1 MTLNRHGL
9 AMRVGSTPLRIKAGF
24 ILAVLVLGIPFS
36 HHLASYLGWTAL
48 VTMSVLVHE
57 AGHVIALRRFGF
69 APTVEL
75 GLFGGLTAV
84 EGNGTL
90 DRVRSIAVSLAGP
103 VTGLAF
109 GMVIHAGTVVA
120 GADPTSW
127 FQQANWFVNIWWSL
141 LNLLPV
147 MPLDGGHIARE
158 VFKAAGETRTGTIAA
173 VGAVSIAVVI
183 GIAAVA
189 AHQQGAWIA
198 VAWAALAATN
208 LRYLPLTPRRRRMVE
223 LRAAHAQLLRG
234 HIDTAVPQ
242 LLAAVRGP
250 DANLVST
257 GAMTT
262 LAWALL
268 HAHRYDDLAS
278 IDLRRVNPNHQHLLS
293 AAVAWYRGDLANAYP
308 WAIEALA
315 RGEVPPPANY
325 FSRVFTRLGEM
336 DGLWRSITMLPPHES
351 ARAAERVRR
360 TVGALS

>member
-1 MTLNRHGL
+1 MQPIRFIKFLRQLVVLVQRNLQLIWNDKLLLASLALQSPFMVLVVKLTADPNCFTSNLVNIGSRTALFILAAMATFMGTLNSYREICKEREIILRDASVGVSLQAVVLSKAAVLLLVEIAQAAILALGFVSIVHVPQNHLLLETDMEIFVTLLLTMFSSSCVGL
-9 AMRVGSTPLRIKAGF
+9 LISALFTNGESA

-158 VFKAAGETRTGTIAA
+158 VFEAAGETRTGT
-173 VGAVSIAVVI
+173 
-183 GIAAVA
+183 
-189 AHQQGAWIA
+189 
-198 VAWAALAATN
+198 
-208 LRYLPLTPRRRRMVE
+208 
-223 LRAAHAQLLRG
+223 
-234 HIDTAVPQ
+234 
-242 LLAAVRGP
+242 
-250 DANLVST
+250 
-257 GAMTT
+257 
-262 LAWALL
+262 
-268 HAHRYDDLAS
+268 
-278 IDLRRVNPNHQHLLS
+278 
-293 AAVAWYRGDLANAYP
+293 
-308 WAIEALA
+308 
-315 RGEVPPPANY
+315 
-325 FSRVFTRLGEM
+325 
-336 DGLWRSITMLPPHES
+336 
-351 ARAAERVRR
+351 
-360 TVGALS
+360 